1 MNVLFE
7 TLHSRTQI
15 RKGEKQMIKS
25 YNFTKKDEINSV
37 SATPLQKVKG
47 NVLHVTGAAITTR
60 MDENGEEMNVGLLSS
75 QEGTFSSI
83 SATAIKG
90 LDLIIDY
97 MTEEDS
103 AVDVKVNV
111 SKSNAGREFITLE
124 LV

>member
-1 MNVLFE
+1 MYFLKLCTVANKTE
-7 TLHSRTQI
+7 
-15 RKGEKQMIKS
+15 KEKKQMIKS

-60 MDENGEEMNVGLLSS
+60 MDENGEEISVGLISS

-90 LDLIIDY
+90 LDMIIDY
-97 MTEEDS
+97 MTDEES

>member
-1 MNVLFE
+1 MLNSF
-7 TLHSRTQI
+7 
-15 RKGEKQMIKS
+15 
-25 YNFTKKDEINSV
+25 NFSKKDEINSV

-47 NVLHVTGAAITTR
+47 QILTVHGAAITTR
-60 MDENGEEMNVGLLSS
+60 VDEETKEERQVGLISAE
-75 QEGTFSSI
+75 EGTFSSI

-97 MTEEDS
+97 MIDLAGDSETEN
-103 AVDVKVNV
+103 VTVQVKVNA